1 MQNLLE
7 CVLFFPVV
15 SRLSENAIGHN
26 WDEVQKPSRHLDPS
40 YPLAFVS
47 HINCS
52 DDNCEG
58 DDDDD
63 DSQE

>member
-1 MQNLLE
+1 MY
-7 CVLFFPVV
+7 FFPVV
-15 SRLSENAIGHN
+15 SRVSENAIGHN

-40 YPLAFVS
+40 YPLAFVV

-52 DDNCEG
+52 DVNDDNCEG
-58 DDDDD
+58 DDHVYDD